1 MKNIKYAL
9 LLDELKIND
18 QSKSILQHISTKPNM
33 DIRIFVLDK
42 EQIIPNPFPVLNIA
56 DYFNFGEGV
65 TIITSEATKRKAENY
80 PVKGMF
86 LVIGK
91 DVPGYINIEDFNLNT
106 IEKVVNEYY
115 AKH

>member
-9 LLDELKIND
+9 LLDELKVD
-18 QSKSILQHISTKPNM
+18 EQSKSILEHISTKPNM
-33 DIRIFVLDK
+33 DIRIFLLDK
-42 EQIIPNPFPVLNIA
+42 EQMMPNPFPVFNIA

-65 TIITSEATKRKAENY
+65 TLITSEATKSKAENY
-80 PVKGMF
+80 PVKG
-86 LVIGK
+86 LSIIIG
-91 DVPGYINIEDFNLNT
+91 DNIPGYINVGELDLNK